1 MSEIEDIKIIQR
13 VVDGDTE
20 AFSVIVRKYQKMVF
34 KYVNSQF
41 NNEDDAMDITQEIFI
56 TAMEAL
62 KGFRGESKF
71 STWFY
76 SIMVNYCKNYKKK
89 HAKQFTTS
97 LFVSK
102 EAEEYEIQIPD
113 HRVNPEKDIID
124 SDTLTIV
131 KEEIYKLPDDYKKVL
146 VLRDIEGLSYNEIS
160 DILGINLSNVK
171 VRIYRGREL
180 LKNRLSNRGLI

>member
-1 MSEIEDIKIIQR
+1 MSEIEDLKIVQR
-13 VVDGDTE
+13 VIDGDTE

-41 NNEDDAMDITQEIFI
+41 NNEDDAMDVTQEIFI

-76 SIMVNYCKNYKKK
+76 SIMVNYCKNHKKK
-89 HAKQFTTS
+89 SAKLFTTS
-97 LFVSK
+97 LYVSK
-102 EAEEYEIQIPD
+102 ESEEYEIQIPD
-113 HRVNPEKDIID
+113 HRVNPERDIID

-131 KEEIYKLPDDYKKVL
+131 KEEIYKLPDDYKRVL
-146 VLRDIEGLSYNEIS
+146 VLRDIDGLSYNEIS

-180 LKNRLSNRGLI
+180 LKNRLSDRGLL

>member
-1 MSEIEDIKIIQR
+1 MSEIEDLRIIQT
-13 VVDGDTE
+13 VIAGDTE
-20 AFSVIVRKYQKMVF
+20 AFAYIVLKYQKMVF

-41 NNEDDAMDITQEIFI
+41 NNEDDAMDITQDIFV
-56 TAMEAL
+56 TAMGAL

-71 STWFY
+71 STWLY
-76 SIMVNYCKNYKKK
+76 SIMVNHCKNHKRKTGK
-89 HAKQFTTS
+89 LFTIP

-102 EAEEYEIQIPD
+102 ESEEYEIQIPD
-113 HRVNPEKDIID
+113 HRVNPERDVID
-124 SDTLTIV
+124 SDALVIIR
-131 KEEIYKLPDDYKKVL
+131 EEIYRLPDDYKKVV
-146 VLRDIEGLSYNEIS
+146 VLRDLDGLPYNEIA

>member
-1 MSEIEDIKIIQR
+1 MSEIEDLKIIQQ
-13 VVDGDTE
+13 VLSGNME
-20 AFSVIVRKYQKMVF
+20 AFSTIVLRYQKMIF

-41 NNEDDAMDITQEIFI
+41 NNEDDAQDITQEIFI

-71 STWFY
+71 STWLY

-89 HAKQFTTS
+89 AGRMYVTS
-97 LFVSK
+97 LYASK
-102 EAEEYEIQIPD
+102 ESEEFEIQIPD
-113 HRVNPEKDIID
+113 HRVNPEQDIVD
-124 SDTLTIV
+124 SDSLAIV
-131 KEEIYKLPDDYKKVL
+131 KEEIYKLPDDYKNVVL
-146 VLRDIEGLSYNEIS
+146 MRDIEGLSYNEIS

>member
-1 MSEIEDIKIIQR
+1 MSETEDIKIIQK
-13 VVDGDTE
+13 VISGDME
-20 AFSVIVRKYQKMVF
+20 SFSVIIRKYQKMVF
-34 KYVNSQF
+34 RYVNSQF

-62 KGFRGESKF
+62 KSFRGESKF
-71 STWFY
+71 STWLY

-89 HAKQFTTS
+89 SGRLFATS
-97 LFVSK
+97 LFATK

-113 HRVNPEKDIID
+113 HRVNPERDIVD
-124 SDTLTIV
+124 SDTLAIV
-131 KEEIYKLPDDYKKVL
+131 KEEIHRLPDDYRKVL
-146 VLRDIEGLSYNEIS
+146 VLRDLEGLSYNEVS

-180 LKNRLSNRGLI
+180 LKNRLSNRGLL